1 MVATRGSATTRG
13 SSQIY
18 SHNTDMHSEFPYK
31 GYTICIEE
39 TREIE
44 SLEVTIHGFV
54 PEIGYHTRVIVND
67 THIYGLVERGYSR
80 VFDELKIVID
90 TCFDIRNGCVSM
102 PFRWDYIESPLPIG
116 NYGKYD
122 DKIDEKEYCSIVI
135 GGSV

>member
-1 MVATRGSATTRG
+1 M
-13 SSQIY
+13 
-18 SHNTDMHSEFPYK
+18 NTHSEFPYK

-67 THIYGLVERGYSR
+67 THIYGLVEHGYSR

-90 TCFDIRNGCVSM
+90 KYSDNRCVSIQHND
-102 PFRWDYIESPLPIG
+102 FDNDLYLIENHLQIG
-116 NYGKYD
+116 NCWKCD
-122 DKIDEKEYCSIVI
+122 DEIDEEEYY
-135 GGSV
+135 SVAIRGEMTR